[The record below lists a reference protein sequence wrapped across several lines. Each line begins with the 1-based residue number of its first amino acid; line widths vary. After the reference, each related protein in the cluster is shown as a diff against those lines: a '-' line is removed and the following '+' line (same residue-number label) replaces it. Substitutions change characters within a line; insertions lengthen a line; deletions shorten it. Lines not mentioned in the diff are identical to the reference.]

1 MFCKKCNNKL
11 EVDHKFC
18 DKCGTEVNLAGTVK
32 AVSVPTTPVPGRRKV
47 RWWAWFVLGI
57 VLDSAGT
64 GLPHDSTLGNLFT
77 IFGACFIIAS
87 IVEGIRGHKRRKS
100 ANNTELVNE
109 KMKRRSITEI
119 VIIVITIL
127 ILFLWVAI
135 VSLDKAREKAS
146 IAMCPGLVSSAQD
159 DKWVVYYSAMPHF
172 CGKFPSYPVHDA
184 TSTDTSNG
192 PAQVDSYKS
201 VDDTGSIMYVINVTG
216 FPATT
221 NLTDANAALD
231 RSIDFS
237 ANNMNEKVISADHIT
252 YDGYPALDY
261 VVQGSSASKIR
272 GLNVLVGQRLYQLLA
287 AYDPKDEAKLEF
299 DKFLTQFTIL

>member
-1 MFCKKCNNKL
+1 MIKQK
-11 EVDHKFC
+11 
-18 DKCGTEVNLAGTVK
+18 
-32 AVSVPTTPVPGRRKV
+32 
-47 RWWAWFVLGI
+47 
-57 VLDSAGT
+57 
-64 GLPHDSTLGNLFT
+64 
-77 IFGACFIIAS
+77 
-87 IVEGIRGHKRRKS
+87 
-100 ANNTELVNE
+100 
-109 KMKRRSITEI
+109 RSIFEI
-119 VIIVITIL
+119 VILSISFL
-127 ILFLWVAI
+127 ILFLWVAV

-159 DKWVVYYSAMPHF
+159 DKWVIYYSAMPHF

-221 NLTDANAALD
+221 NLTDTNAALD

-299 DKFLTQFTIL
+299 DKFLTQFTTL